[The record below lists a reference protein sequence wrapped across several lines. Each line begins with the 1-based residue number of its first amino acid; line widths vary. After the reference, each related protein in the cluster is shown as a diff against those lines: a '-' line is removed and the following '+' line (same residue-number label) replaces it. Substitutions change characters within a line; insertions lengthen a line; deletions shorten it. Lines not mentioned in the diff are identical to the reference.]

1 MNSLTIILSTLILSS
16 TLLKAQNAILVKD
29 RIPVTS
35 DTILKQDP
43 KRYGPNDNL
52 DGPGI
57 ENKYFAFFIPLMKA
71 SINGDLIGKRKD
83 IHVLSMF
90 KKDTKRHG
98 GADWGE
104 DIIST
109 KNAFGAGYFGVSV
122 GKEIISP
129 SWKNTE
135 SIEINIISDKAN
147 DTAIS
152 LTFKNW
158 KVADRKIN
166 VSWTI
171 STNWEARWVKHNLIF
186 PKDFKHPIKFGIT
199 KHLNEYKFDKEN
211 RFMYGLGDQTYKK
224 VSPHKLL
231 MAVKADKENFLGFF
245 TEGKNTGVDLKLSES
260 GSAITWTTY
269 SWAGEPKPVFTLEN
283 WQSLLFEGSE

>member
-1 MNSLTIILSTLILSS
+1 MQKIFLISLFLFSPVFLN
-16 TLLKAQNAILVKD
+16 AQNAILVKD
-29 RIPVTS
+29 RVPVQN
-35 DTILKQDP
+35 DTISKQDP
-43 KRYGPNDNL
+43 KRYGPDDNL

-83 IHVLSMF
+83 IQVLSMF

-109 KNAFGAGYFGVSV
+109 KNAFGAGYFGIKIN
-122 GKEIISP
+122 GKLISP

-135 SIEINIISDKAN
+135 NIEIKIISDKAD

-158 KVADRKIN
+158 NTGKSKID

-171 STNWEARWVKHNLIF
+171 STNWEARWIQHKLQF
-186 PKDFKHPIKFGIT
+186 PQGFTEEVQFGIT
-199 KHLNEYKFDKEN
+199 KHLSEYTFLKDSQSMF
-211 RFMYGLGDQTYKK
+211 GLGDQTYKN

-231 MAVKADKENFLGFF
+231 MAVKADSGNFTDFF
-245 TEGKNTGVDLKLSES
+245 TEGKNTGVRLKLNES
-260 GSAITWTTY
+260 AAATAWTTY
-269 SWAGEPKPVFTLEN
+269 SWAAEPAPVFMSEG
-283 WQSLLFEGSE
+283 WEKLLFSGLK